1 MGSIICPNNRFQSD
15 HAWVV
20 QGKEDISDTTKT
32 YSGTASVDSLSRL
45 N

>member
-1 MGSIICPNNRFQSD
+1 MGSIISPNNRFQSD

-20 QGKEDISDTTKT
+20 HGKEDISNTMKT
-32 YSGTASVDSLSRL
+32 YSGTTSVDSLSRL